1 MKILLT
7 AALALAV
14 LLGAAGAGAAPRE
27 TAAPPAPA
35 VPESLARI
43 LAARARASWTSD
55 RLPLRVGDVL
65 TVVVDEQTAA
75 RERTAHVAT
84 GDRGLRADLNAG
96 LGDDDVRIGPNKSFG
111 SGLNSN
117 SRDVGEATHTG
128 DLTAV
133 LSVRVAAVLG
143 DGTFQVKG
151 SRRVSVDGRLQEI
164 AVEGVVRPEDVRSGN
179 VVCSSSLADAVIT
192 YKGKKIGPRMGIA
205 GRFLAML
212 WP

>member
-14 LLGAAGAGAAPRE
+14 LLGAAVTGAAPKE
-27 TAAPPAPA
+27 NAAPAAPA

-84 GDRGLRADLNAG
+84 GDRGLRADLNAS
-96 LGDDDVRIGPNKSFG
+96 LGSDVRLGPTKSFG
-111 SGLNSN
+111 TRLDSD
-117 SRDVGEATHTG
+117 SREVGEATHTG

-143 DGTFQVKG
+143 DGTFQVRG

-179 VVCSSSLADAVIT
+179 VVSSSRLADAVIT
-192 YKGKKIGPRMGIA
+192 YKGKKIGPRLGIA

>member
-14 LLGAAGAGAAPRE
+14 LLGAAVTGAAPKE
-27 TAAPPAPA
+27 NAAPAAPA

-43 LAARARASWTSD
+43 LAVRARASWTSD

-84 GDRGLRADLNAG
+84 GDRGLRADLNAS
-96 LGDDDVRIGPNKSFG
+96 LGSDVRLGPTKSFG
-111 SGLNSN
+111 TRLDSD
-117 SRDVGEATHTG
+117 SREVGEATHTG

-143 DGTFQVKG
+143 DGTFQVRG

-164 AVEGVVRPEDVRSGN
+164 AVEGLVRPEDVRSGN
-179 VVCSSSLADAVIT
+179 VVSSSRLADAVIT
-192 YKGKKIGPRMGIA
+192 YKGKKIGPRLGIA